1 MGDRF
6 YWMARWIVIPLGG
19 GWLPAV
25 PERLRTS
32 SAACAKRRGKLCLI
46 QSFRTARD
54 SGFAP
59 GLMPARI
66 PSRSVFG
73 GRFSAFRFFLVEAF
87 MHAGLLFGH
96 DSGLGLGH
104 ARIGQAL
111 DEAFGI
117 EDGGFCF

>member
-1 MGDRF
+1 MQVVEWRQ
-6 YWMARWIVIPLGG
+6 AQ
-19 GWLPAV
+19 AV
-25 PERLRTS
+25 EASSRGCRYVCAHFRVLR
-32 SAACAKRRGKLCLI
+32 
-46 QSFRTARD
+46 
-54 SGFAP
+54 FAP

-73 GRFSAFRFFLVEAF
+73 GRFSAFRFFLVKAF

-111 DEAFGI
+111 DEAFGV
-117 EDGGFCF
+117 EDEGFCF